1 MREMYRRCSRDIT
14 LHASPVTR
22 IASHACGVGRQ
33 AAASVYCHYPAAPE
47 EAAMADEDLG
57 LEPFTD
63 DPQLA
68 EFPPERIDKAL
79 VGAKRMSEKY
89 VEKGPYEFFPDKVT
103 VELVQRGLAKN
114 ELLHGK
120 RYCP

>member
-1 MREMYRRCSRDIT
+1 
-14 LHASPVTR
+14 
-22 IASHACGVGRQ
+22 
-33 AAASVYCHYPAAPE
+33 
-47 EAAMADEDLG
+47 MADDLG

-63 DPQLA
+63 DPQLKD
-68 EFPPERIDKAL
+68 FPPERIEKAL
-79 VGAKRMSEKY
+79 AGAKRMSEKY
-89 VEKGPYEFFPDKVT
+89 VEKGPYEFFADKVT

>member
-1 MREMYRRCSRDIT
+1 MTD
-14 LHASPVTR
+14 
-22 IASHACGVGRQ
+22 
-33 AAASVYCHYPAAPE
+33 
-47 EAAMADEDLG
+47 DLG
-57 LEPFTD
+57 LEPFES

-68 EFPPERIDKAL
+68 VLPPERVEKAL
-79 VGAKRMSEKY
+79 AGAKRMSEKY
-89 VEKGPYEFFPDKVT
+89 VEKGPYEFFGDKVT

>member
-1 MREMYRRCSRDIT
+1 MVD
-14 LHASPVTR
+14 
-22 IASHACGVGRQ
+22 
-33 AAASVYCHYPAAPE
+33 
-47 EAAMADEDLG
+47 DLG
-57 LEPFTD
+57 LEPFES

-68 EFPPERIDKAL
+68 EFEKDRIAKAYT
-79 VGAKRMSEKY
+79 GAVRMSEKY
-89 VEKGPYEFFPDKVT
+89 VEKGPYEFFPDRVT

>member
-1 MREMYRRCSRDIT
+1 MVD
-14 LHASPVTR
+14 
-22 IASHACGVGRQ
+22 
-33 AAASVYCHYPAAPE
+33 
-47 EAAMADEDLG
+47 DLG
-57 LEPFTD
+57 LEPFES

-68 EFPPERIDKAL
+68 TLPTARVAKAL
-79 VGAKRMSEKY
+79 AGAKRMSEKY
-89 VEKGPYEFFPDKVT
+89 VERGPYDFMPDETT

>member
-1 MREMYRRCSRDIT
+1 
-14 LHASPVTR
+14 
-22 IASHACGVGRQ
+22 
-33 AAASVYCHYPAAPE
+33 
-47 EAAMADEDLG
+47 MADDLG
-57 LEPFTD
+57 LEPFES

-68 EFPPERIDKAL
+68 AFDRDRVDKAL
-79 VGAKRMSEKY
+79 AGAKRMSEKY
-89 VEKGPYEFFPDKVT
+89 VEKGPYEFFGDKVT